1 MSATRY
7 THTHTQANLE
17 GLSPPHLH
25 GVAVHERKGSP
36 SVVDVVRRI
45 GLNQEVE
52 LGVSLLTLDDELL
65 AWQSSDD
72 DDDDEEEE

>member
-1 MSATRY
+1 VET
-7 THTHTQANLE
+7 NLE
-17 GLSPPHLH
+17 GLGPPHLH

-52 LGVSLLTLDDELL
+52 LGVSLLALDDELL
-65 AWQSSDD
+65 TWQSN
-72 DDDDEEEE
+72 EEEEE